1 MGQREQKSNELALRL
16 ASAAVLIPFGLFVV
30 NEGGPVLA
38 LGCALFAG
46 LMAYEWVRMTASP
59 ALTWLVLLAFLPSL
73 IAPLLGLPLAVITLF
88 VLALPAARVH
98 PLQSEQ
104 LMSSLGYLYVA
115 GMPLALYILREGPW
129 DGRTTALIIMAI
141 VWGSDSAAYFAGRG
155 FGGPPLTP
163 ESPSKTWSGALGAV
177 IFTTVCGGVA
187 ARITGGDV
195 MTWLISGA
203 ILSILAQSGDL
214 MESMI
219 KRRYGV
225 KDASGLVPGHGGVL
239 DRVDGLGIVC
249 IVASIAL
256 LSVPE
261 YVVRLGLSA

>member
-1 MGQREQKSNELALRL
+1 MGQQDKTSNELVLRL

-30 NEGGPVLA
+30 SEGGPVLA

-59 ALTWLVLLAFLPSL
+59 ALVWLVLLAFLPSL
-73 IAPLLGLPLAVITLF
+73 IAPLLGLPLAVILLF
-88 VLALPAARVH
+88 VLALLAGRVH

-104 LMSSLGYLYVA
+104 LMSALGYLYVA
-115 GMPLALYILREGPW
+115 GMPLALFILREGPW
-129 DGRTTALIIMAI
+129 DGRTTALIVMAI

-177 IFTTVCGGVA
+177 IFSTLCGGVA
-187 ARITGGDV
+187 ARLTGGDV

-261 YVVRLGLSA
+261 YVVRLGLGA